1 VQPSTQRNIEGERER
16 DRKRE
21 THIYSKRKSRTFSF
35 SPPWAHRRSSHVMKC
50 LNVTVYR
57 TVVRLGTPALHFLWD
72 HVVAGRPILPGAA
85 MFETFAAAA
94 CTLAE
99 GSGLEV
105 CLTGLAIPAPVPL
118 STSAA
123 PVVECALNYV
133 TGEMQLANL
142 ALTGPGAIEGLNP

>member
-1 VQPSTQRNIEGERER
+1 MN
-16 DRKRE
+16 
-21 THIYSKRKSRTFSF
+21 
-35 SPPWAHRRSSHVMKC
+35 VM
-50 LNVTVYR
+50 VHR

-94 CTLAE
+94 CCLAE

-142 ALTGPGAIEGLNP
+142 ALTGPGAWSGVQIPYLYTSVKCQLLGCALFGVLDYARGWGE